1 MNTLCVQVVNVLLV
15 VTIAGTVFTS
25 ISEIIHSPTSIIN
38 LLATSL
44 PTVSTFFVNYLI
56 LQAFMGAVIELVQ
69 LSNLAVRILALR
81 YFTRTPRAIF
91 MRCHPRA
98 LRYGTAFPQLALV
111 FSIGMVFATIAPMV
125 ITFAV
130 LYYAIFYFVYLHQ
143 IHQYYTVSCQTAGLF
158 YWKAMHHI
166 FIGLIIQQLTVA
178 GLFLLRKSLAAG
190 FISLFIL
197 ATTFFIKWHIQR
209 TYDPL
214 VYNLPMSKIGLT
226 NVVKSA
232 ATRCEFVDAHDTDAA
247 MGRRKPTMVVQH
259 SYLHPSLTTPA
270 PKVWLPEARAA
281 YAEAEELRAMGL
293 DAVVDRNVDERE
305 AHRGIGVKHQ
315 QTDASVGFPETFGAG
330 SGFLVNLMQGH

>member
-1 MNTLCVQVVNVLLV
+1 
-15 VTIAGTVFTS
+15 
-25 ISEIIHSPTSIIN
+25 
-38 LLATSL
+38 
-44 PTVSTFFVNYLI
+44 
-56 LQAFMGAVIELVQ
+56 
-69 LSNLAVRILALR
+69 
-81 YFTRTPRAIF
+81 
-91 MRCHPRA
+91 
-98 LRYGTAFPQLALV
+98 
-111 FSIGMVFATIAPMV
+111 
-125 ITFAV
+125 
-130 LYYAIFYFVYLHQ
+130 
-143 IHQYYTVSCQTAGLF
+143 
-158 YWKAMHHI
+158 
-166 FIGLIIQQLTVA
+166 
-178 GLFLLRKSLAAG
+178 
-190 FISLFIL
+190 
-197 ATTFFIKWHIQR
+197 
-209 TYDPL
+209 
-214 VYNLPMSKIGLT
+214 MSKIGLT